1 MPENLFKLSFEKMDI
16 WSFGFLAHKILTGD
30 LPTFNAT
37 RAPVLK
43 KTGLNPAITDLITR
57 CLNVNPA
64 LRPTWEEIDLKNIK
78 TAVKVE

>member
-1 MPENLFKLSFEKMDI
+1 MDI

-37 RAPVLK
+37 RAPVIK
-43 KTGLNPAITDLITR
+43 KTGLNSAIITR
-57 CLNVNPA
+57 CLSVNPA

-78 TAVKVE
+78 TPVRVQ

>member
-1 MPENLFKLSFEKMDI
+1 MDI
-16 WSFGFLAHKILTGD
+16 WSFGFLAHRILTGE

-43 KTGLNPAITDLITR
+43 KIGLNPAIADIITR
-57 CLNVNPA
+57 CLNVNPV

-78 TAVKVE
+78 TAVRVQ